1 MYSNQNLKQTGSYG
15 GSSMFGSGQFGSGQT
30 KQPSNQ
36 SFMSQTGSSSAGYVG
51 YGSVRSQAGASVGY
65 STSSQVV
72 SGGGY
77 SSVSSQ
83 ATSAN
88 NAQQKPRQGI
98 PKVYTVNM
106 NKVFFLIL

>member
-1 MYSNQNLKQTGSYG
+1 MYGNQGMKQTGSYG
-15 GSSMFGSGQFGSGQT
+15 GGSMFASGQYGSGQS
-30 KQPSNQ
+30 KQPPNQ
-36 SFMSQTGSSSAGYVG
+36 SFMSQAGSSTAAYVG

-83 ATSAN
+83 ASSAN
-88 NAQQKPRQGI
+88 NAQQKPRQVI
-98 PKVYTVNM
+98 SKVYN
-106 NKVFFLIL
+106 